1 MREYEQGM
9 YLRLTVLSI
18 SLSAGVFAQGLA
30 GKVEALAAA
39 SPVASRGHWGA
50 QFIDLATGEVIF
62 SRNENSFFVPASNTK
77 LFSTALALMRLGPT
91 HRQLT
96 RLVGM
101 RPLGPDGVLH
111 GELRLIGGGDPT
123 LSGRPLPYD
132 PKAKFGEPLAALDEL
147 AEQAWQG
154 GLRRVDGDIAGD
166 DSLYLWEPYP
176 GGWAVDDT
184 KFSYGA
190 PVSALMLHDNTV
202 SLRLEG
208 GAEAGQPARITI
220 SPTPGY
226 WTIESRVRTAVPAAG
241 VHLEREPGSRQI
253 ELWGTI
259 APRRARVFS
268 LAVDDPA
275 QYAAFAM
282 REALERRGI
291 AVFGGVTAYHRHPL
305 MSAAAETVGAVELAR
320 RLSPPML
327 ETLRVIDK
335 VSQNLQAEAVLLEVA
350 RLRGKAPGR
359 DGAME
364 ELRAFLDEIGI
375 PSEDYNFEDG
385 SGLSRLTL
393 ITPATVIRLL
403 RFMHASP
410 HAEAFRSLLPHGGV
424 DGTLDDRFKRL
435 KGAVILAK
443 TGSLSHT
450 AALSG
455 YIERPDRSPLAFSVM
470 VNNANARG
478 AALRE
483 FIDKLVLTILE

>member
-1 MREYEQGM
+1 MHH
-9 YLRLTVLSI
+9 RLAIHFFVLVSC
-18 SLSAGVFAQGLA
+18 GFAQGLA
-30 GKVEALAAA
+30 GKVDALAAA
-39 SPVASRGHWGA
+39 LPVASRGHWGA
-50 QFIDLATGEVIF
+50 QVIDLATGELIYA
-62 SRNENSFFVPASNTK
+62 RNENSFFVPASNTK
-77 LFSTALALMRLGPT
+77 LFSTALALMRLGPA

-101 RPLGPDGVLH
+101 QPLGPDGVLH
-111 GELRLIGGGDPT
+111 GELRLIGGGDAT

-147 AEQAWQG
+147 AEQAWQS

-166 DSLYLWEPYP
+166 DTLYLWEPFP
-176 GGWAVDDT
+176 GGWALDDT

-202 SLRLEG
+202 TLRLEG
-208 GAEAGQPARITI
+208 GAEAGQPVRVTV
-220 SPTPGY
+220 SPTPAY
-226 WTIESRVRTAVPAAG
+226 WTIESRVRTAFPAAG
-241 VHLEREPGSRQI
+241 AHMEREPGSRQI

-275 QYAAFAM
+275 HYAAFAM

-291 AVFGGVTAYHRHPL
+291 AVLGGVAAYHRHPL
-305 MSAAAETVGAVELAR
+305 MKAGAETVGAVELAR
-320 RLSPPML
+320 RLSPPLL

-335 VSQNLQAEAVLLEVA
+335 ESQNLQAEAVLLEVA

-359 DGAME
+359 DGAVE
-364 ELRAFLDEIGI
+364 ELRAFLEEIGV
-375 PSEDYNFEDG
+375 PGEDYNFEDG
-385 SGLSRLTL
+385 SGLSRLNL

-410 HAEAFRSLLPHGGV
+410 HADAFRSLLPHGGV

-435 KGAVILAK
+435 KGAVIMAK

-455 YIERPDRSPLAFSVM
+455 YIERPDRAPLAFSVM